1 MEISNS
7 SLLTVNDD
15 LESQIKLQY
24 KTISNLRKQIHSL
37 KKNMADFGNKP
48 DVEILTINNDIDD
61 NVESYDRI
69 VALLNNLL
77 TTSSESKG
85 KINQTFR

>member
-1 MEISNS
+1 
-7 SLLTVNDD
+7 
-15 LESQIKLQY
+15 
-24 KTISNLRKQIHSL
+24 
-37 KKNMADFGNKP
+37 MADFGNKP